1 MADPQLKEWLQE
13 QWRILRQHGLIAE
26 GESR

>member
-1 MADPQLKEWLQE
+1 MADPRFKEWLQE

-26 GESR
+26 RGSR

>member
-1 MADPQLKEWLQE
+1 MADPRFKEWLQE

-26 GESR
+26 GGSR

>member
-1 MADPQLKEWLQE
+1 MADQQFKEWLQE
-13 QWRILRQHGLIAE
+13 QWRLLREYGLIAE

>member
-1 MADPQLKEWLQE
+1 MADPQFKEWLQE
-13 QWRILRQHGLIAE
+13 QWRILRRHGLIAE

>member
-1 MADPQLKEWLQE
+1 MADPQFEEWLQE

>member
-1 MADPQLKEWLQE
+1 MADPQFNAWLQE